1 MTTKRSRPGMVS
13 GTGTGLRRR
22 ELLLATSLS
31 FVATLMPTGVPTAAA
46 AGPRYYLRLRG
57 VEIAAGAI
65 VGGEPSATAPA
76 KPAEAPGSAPADGG
90 SVAAEPAGRRSP
102 SEAVVAMASENLTAE
117 LRKRP
122 EVVLELDG
130 VAADA
135 PPARIKEELQR
146 RGLRGYEVTLRLL
159 KVERTLRPAP
169 AGRRFRLLEQSV
181 RVALVGTLYPGDP
194 QLALGGDGESAVQI
208 EVGAQISEN
217 QERDALTEAV
227 KDAVSQAVTQ
237 GLRKLSAGPVKP
249 PKDPPRR
256 RPPAKPP
263 AK

>member
-1 MTTKRSRPGMVS
+1 MSRSTRALREAES
-13 GTGTGLRRR
+13 GRWPRRR
-22 ELLLATSLS
+22 DFLGSIPLALLLPRLAH
-31 FVATLMPTGVPTAAA
+31 

-57 VEIAAGAI
+57 VEMASGAMVGVEPGTVAPTPAAGTT
-65 VGGEPSATAPA
+65 GAP
-76 KPAEAPGSAPADGG
+76 DGG
-90 SVAAEPAGRRSP
+90 SAGTPPQSP
-102 SEAVVAMASENLTAE
+102 GDAVIEMARENLVTE

-130 VAADA
+130 VPADA

-159 KVERTLRPAP
+159 KVERALRPAP

-181 RVALVGTLYPGDP
+181 KLSLVGTLYPGDP

-208 EVGAQISEN
+208 EVGAQVSQN

-227 KDAVSQAVTQ
+227 KDAVGQAVAQ
-237 GLRKLSAGPVKP
+237 GLRKLSAGQAKP

-256 RPPAKPP
+256 RPAAKPP
-263 AK
+263 TK

>member
-1 MTTKRSRPGMVS
+1 MTTKRGGALVVPGNRS
-13 GTGTGLRRR
+13 GLRRR
-22 ELLLATSLS
+22 EVLLATSLIFAS
-31 FVATLMPTGVPTAAA
+31 TAVPTVAY

-57 VEIAAGAI
+57 VEMATGAL
-65 VGGEPSATAPA
+65 VGIEPGATAPA
-76 KPAEAPGSAPADGG
+76 KPASTSGAAVADGG
-90 SVAAEPAGRRSP
+90 AAATEPGSSRSP
-102 SEAVVAMASENLTAE
+102 AEAVIAMASENLMVE
-117 LRKRP
+117 LRKRS

-169 AGRRFRLLEQSV
+169 PGRRFRLLEQSV
-181 RVALVGTLYPGDP
+181 KVALVGTLYPGDP

>member
-1 MTTKRSRPGMVS
+1 MSRAVTTKRGASLAVS
-13 GTGTGLRRR
+13 GASAGLRRR
-22 ELLLATSLS
+22 ELLLAT
-31 FVATLMPTGVPTAAA
+31 TLIFVPTVAS

-57 VEIAAGAI
+57 VEMA
-65 VGGEPSATAPA
+65 PSAMVGVDPAAATPA
-76 KPAEAPGSAPADGG
+76 KPPEAANSAVTDGG
-90 SVAAEPAGRRSP
+90 TGAAEPGNRRSP
-102 SEAVVAMASENLTAE
+102 AESVIAMASENLTAE
-117 LRKRP
+117 LRKRT

-169 AGRRFRLLEQSV
+169 PGRRFRLLEQSV
-181 RVALVGTLYPGDP
+181 KVALVGTLYPGDP

-237 GLRKLSAGPVKP
+237 GLRKLSAGPIKP

-256 RPPAKPP
+256 RAPAKPP
-263 AK
+263 GK

>member
-1 MTTKRSRPGMVS
+1 MSRSTRSLRGPEG
-13 GTGTGLRRR
+13 GLWLHRRDVLWAIPLA
-22 ELLLATSLS
+22 LLLPRLAE
-31 FVATLMPTGVPTAAA
+31 

-57 VEIAAGAI
+57 VEMAPTALVGAEPVHAAPATSPAAGSL
-65 VGGEPSATAPA
+65 P
-76 KPAEAPGSAPADGG
+76 DGG
-90 SVAAEPAGRRSP
+90 AAPSVAAAPARSP
-102 SEAVVAMASENLTAE
+102 ADAVIEMARENLVTE

-130 VAADA
+130 VPADA

-159 KVERTLRPAP
+159 KVERALRPAP
-169 AGRRFRLLEQSV
+169 TGRRFRLLEQSV
-181 RVALVGTLYPGDP
+181 KLSLVGTLYPGDP

-208 EVGAQISEN
+208 EVGAQISQN

-227 KDAVSQAVTQ
+227 KDAVSQAVAQ
-237 GLRKLSAGPVKP
+237 GLRKLSAGPTKP

-256 RPPAKPP
+256 RVPAKPP

>member
-1 MTTKRSRPGMVS
+1 MTTQRGRSLTATAARA
-13 GTGTGLRRR
+13 GLRRR
-22 ELLLATSLS
+22 ELLLATSLLLAPL
-31 FVATLMPTGVPTAAA
+31 VAPIATPTVAWAA
-46 AGPRYYLRLRG
+46 PRYYLRLRG
-57 VEIAAGAI
+57 VEIAPSAVAG
-65 VGGEPSATAPA
+65 VEPGATAPA
-76 KPAEAPGSAPADGG
+76 QPPEGAGTANADGG
-90 SVAAEPAGRRSP
+90 ASPAGASSRRSP
-102 SEAVVAMASENLTAE
+102 ADAVVAMASENLTAE

-181 RVALVGTLYPGDP
+181 KVALVGTLYPGDP

-237 GLRKLSAGPVKP
+237 GLRKLSAGPIKP

-256 RPPAKPP
+256 RPPAKPA

>member
-1 MTTKRSRPGMVS
+1 MSRSTRSLRGPEG
-13 GTGTGLRRR
+13 GLWLRRR
-22 ELLLATSLS
+22 DVVLGALPLALLLPSL
-31 FVATLMPTGVPTAAA
+31 ADAA
-46 AGPRYYLRLRG
+46 PRYYLRLRG
-57 VEIAAGAI
+57 VEMAPTAM
-65 VGGEPSATAPA
+65 VGVDAATAP
-76 KPAEAPGSAPADGG
+76 PSAPSGTGGSPDGG
-90 SVAAEPAGRRSP
+90 AAPQAAPAPARSP
-102 SEAVVAMASENLTAE
+102 ADAVIELARENLVAE

-122 EVVLELDG
+122 EVVLELEG
-130 VAADA
+130 VPSDA

-159 KVERTLRPAP
+159 KVERALRPAP

-181 RVALVGTLYPGDP
+181 KLSLVGTLYPGDP

-208 EVGAQISEN
+208 EVGAQISQN

-227 KDAVSQAVTQ
+227 KDAVSQAVAQ
-237 GLRKLSAGPVKP
+237 GLRKLTMGPAKP